1 MFHNENAKCLN
12 CGKDFFAQPSELKR
26 GGGKY
31 CCHQCS
37 VEYRKKTH
45 VSVNVP
51 KKCETCG
58 KEFLIK
64 PSLASTARFCSLP
77 CKHKGHSLEMR
88 KHGEVGCKIC
98 GKVFYPTHKGQK
110 YCSSACNGI
119 ADQKRISS
127 KCSFCGEPLEI
138 KLFQWRKKNFCSA
151 DCLISW
157 RQKSMLGNQNL
168 LGYTH
173 TVEAKER
180 QREAMLEKF
189 DDPEYWK
196 IWGKRI
202 TKSSIEH
209 FVDDNTPPLILY
221 TGDGKHFYTFKDG
234 RHKNPDFYVQGS
246 NRVIELFGS
255 YWHRGEYPEELIAK
269 YAEIGIV
276 CLVMWE
282 EEIISSPQEALQKI
296 MAFAARAHI

>member
-1 MFHNENAKCLN
+1 MYHNENAKCLN
-12 CGKDFFAQPSELKR
+12 CGKEFFAQPSELKR

-45 VSVNVP
+45 VSVNVT

-58 KEFLIK
+58 KEFLVK
-64 PSLASTARFCSLP
+64 PSVAATSRFCSLP

-88 KHGEVGCKIC
+88 KREEVECKIC

-119 ADQKRISS
+119 ADQKRVIS
-127 KCSFCGEPLEI
+127 KCSFCGKSIEI
-138 KLFQWRKKNFCSA
+138 KQFQQRKRNFCSA
-151 DCLISW
+151 DCHLSW
-157 RQKSMLGNQNL
+157 RQESMQGNQNL
-168 LGYTH
+168 LGHKH
-173 TVEAKER
+173 TEATRK
-180 QREAMLEKF
+180 QQSKKALENF
-189 DDPEYWK
+189 DDPAYWK
-196 IWGKRI
+196 KWGKCI

-209 FVDDNTPPLILY
+209 FVDDNTPPQILF

-246 NRVIELFGS
+246 NSVIELLGN
-255 YWHRGEYPEELIAK
+255 YWHKGEYPEELRAK
-269 YAEIGIV
+269 YAEIGIN
-276 CLVMWE
+276 CLVLWE
-282 EEIISSPQEALQKI
+282 EDIISFPQESLHKI
-296 MAFAARAHI
+296 MNFAMKAYL